1 MNIISKTRKKIRLI
15 PSSKM
20 HKIELKVVRI
30 YKKEVT
36 VRISDIPEIA
46 KLSAQEK
53 ILLVEDIWD
62 SIALDESVVP
72 IPRCHRDKLDKRLR
86 IHESPGNLLTLEEL
100 QARIEKRK

>member
-1 MNIISKTRKKIRLI
+1 M
-15 PSSKM
+15 
-20 HKIELKVVRI
+20 
-30 YKKEVT
+30 
-36 VRISDIPEIA
+36 RISDIPEIA

-72 IPRCHRDKLDKRLR
+72 IPRSHSDELERRLR
-86 IHESPGNLLTLEEL
+86 MYESAPGNLLTLEEL